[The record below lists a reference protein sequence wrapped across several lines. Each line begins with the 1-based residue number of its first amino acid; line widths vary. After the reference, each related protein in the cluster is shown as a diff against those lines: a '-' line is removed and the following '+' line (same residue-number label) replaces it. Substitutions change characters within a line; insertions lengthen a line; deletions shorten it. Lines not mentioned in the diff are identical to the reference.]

1 MKDVKK
7 YELKKN
13 PTDFPRVQI
22 TCSNDAADFIKRFY
36 CDDIGIFESFFVLM
50 LDQSNHTIGF
60 AKISQGGV
68 SATVVD
74 TRIVAKFAID
84 SLASGIILAHN
95 HPSGNLNPSDAD
107 EKITGKIKSG
117 LAYFD
122 IQVLDHIIVTEDG
135 YTSFS
140 DSGRL

>member
-1 MKDVKK
+1 
-7 YELKKN
+7 
-13 PTDFPRVQI
+13 
-22 TCSNDAADFIKRFY
+22 
-36 CDDIGIFESFFVLM
+36 M

-95 HPSGNLNPSDAD
+95 HPSGNLKPSGAD
-107 EKITGKIKSG
+107 EKITDKIKSG

>member
-22 TCSNDAADFIKRFY
+22 TCSYDAAEFIKRFY

-50 LDQSNHTIGF
+50 LDRSNHTIGF

-68 SATVVD
+68 SGTVVD

-95 HPSGNLNPSDAD
+95 HPSGTLKPSDAD
-107 EKITGKIKSG
+107 EKITDKIKSG

-122 IQVLDHIIVTEDG
+122 IEVLDHIIVTEDG

-140 DSGRL
+140 DTGRI